1 MRMAEWFGMQVRF
14 TTQPGKGDALAAL
27 LLEAAAGL
35 SDVAECLLYAVSRD
49 PDDPDVLWV
58 SEVWTDQDAH
68 TASLQV
74 PGARATIER
83 ALPLL
88 AGPPEALHLLP
99 LGGKGLPLP

>member
-1 MRMAEWFGMQVRF
+1 MAESFGMQVRF
-14 TTQPGKGDALAAL
+14 TTQPGRGDVLAAL
-27 LLEAAAGL
+27 LLEVAAGL
-35 SDVAECLLYAVSRD
+35 SDVAECVLYAVSRD
-49 PDDPDVLWV
+49 PDDHDVLWV

-68 TASLQV
+68 TASLQD
-74 PGARATIER
+74 PRARATIER